1 MISQKNYTI
10 KGSADKLI
18 SADLSFKKYETAV
31 PICLFIH
38 GFKGFKD
45 WGAWPIAA
53 QVFALK
59 ELPFLKFNFSHNGTS
74 PKHLTEFVDLK
85 AFGRNT
91 ISKQLDEVKMVM
103 DFIEKKK
110 EDLPFDWNGEFYV
123 IGHSLGGAI
132 ALISTIEDERISK
145 CACWS
150 AVSSFDR
157 YLKLA
162 DPKEWE
168 KDGVIYID
176 NARTGQKMP
185 LYFEYFQDI
194 QKHRGRFDII
204 ENLQDVTK
212 DILLVHAEKDETVG
226 PEHAE
231 ALYSAVA
238 HAVKVEIENADHTY
252 NVKHPLEEKKIPV
265 QFAQLMEETIEFFK
279 W

>member
-1 MISQKNYTI
+1 MISNKSYTL
-10 KGSADKLI
+10 KGVADKLI
-18 SADLSFKKYETAV
+18 SADLSYKAYETSV
-31 PICLFIH
+31 PICLFLH

-59 ELPFLKFNFSHNGTS
+59 GLPLLKMNFSHNGTS
-74 PKHLTEFVDLK
+74 PKNLTDFVDLK

-91 ISKQLDEVKMVM
+91 VSKQIEEVKMMM
-103 DFIEKKK
+103 DFVEKKK
-110 EDLPFDWNGEFYV
+110 EQLPFNWNGEFYV

-132 ALISTIEDERISK
+132 ALISTIEDERITK

-150 AVSSFDR
+150 AVSSFDK
-157 YLKLA
+157 YLEME
-162 DPKEWE
+162 DPTKWE
-168 KDGVIYID
+168 EDGLIYID
-176 NARTGQKMP
+176 NARTNQKMP
-185 LYFEYFQDI
+185 LYFEFFQDL
-194 QKHRGRFDII
+194 QKHRGRFDIL
-204 ENLQDVTK
+204 ENIQDLSK

-226 PEHAE
+226 IEHTN
-231 ALYSAVA
+231 ALYNAVA
-238 HAVKVEIENADHTY
+238 HAVKVEIENATHTY